1 MDDEYYFEAPKII
14 ASPINETNELS
25 GVKSM
30 HLIYTMTSNKD
41 NLSPMIDTDRKTM
54 AMIANRLDNID
65 SSSDVFPTTDFVP
78 PTDPDGDNTEVIY
91 CTRKVTLKTPANSL
105 KVFLDA
111 VRFSSSEIQVMY
123 KILRSDDASDFDEI
137 GWRFFNTNGSPDTN
151 VNASVDN
158 TDFIERQYTADGLS
172 EFISFAIKISYARY
186 KHF

>member
-1 MDDEYYFEAPKII
+1 
-14 ASPINETNELS
+14 
-25 GVKSM
+25 M

-137 GWRFFNTNGSPDTN
+137 GWR
-151 VNASVDN
+151 
-158 TDFIERQYTADGLS
+158 LL
-172 EFISFAIKISYARY
+172 
-186 KHF
+186 

>member
-1 MDDEYYFEAPKII
+1 
-14 ASPINETNELS
+14 
-25 GVKSM
+25 
-30 HLIYTMTSNKD
+30 MTSNKD

-65 SSSDVFPTTDFVP
+65 SSSDVFPTTDYVP

-91 CTRKVTLKTPANSL
+91 CTRKVTLKTPATSL
-105 KVFLDA
+105 KVYLDA

-172 EFISFAIKISYARY
+172 EFISFAIKIRMQGTTTSEVPRVIDLRAIALAT
-186 KHF
+186 